1 MIETLGTL
9 LVGIIIGAIASA
21 GLLVWW
27 DRRRMDAATAEEAD
41 QQAKGGGPK
50 PVK

>member
-27 DRRRMDAATAEEAD
+27 DRRRMDEAEAD
-41 QQAKGGGPK
+41 AARKSSGGKGEE
-50 PVK
+50 